1 MTGTLVLAN
10 CSVADAEREGA
21 LHGAAVWARD
31 GLIAAVGPADEVVA
45 AAAADG
51 DPVLLDLDGAYV
63 VPGLINM
70 HTHIHDSARESGRE
84 TPVELA
90 YRMAGHARD
99 TLAGGITTVRLRRR
113 ALRRGLR
120 AAAGDQ
126 RRARVRGPRIDTP
139 GRPLMITGGHG
150 HGREGCAGVRTA
162 PVVSAAASAPSSTR
176 ART

>member
-99 TLAGGITTVRLRRR
+99 TLAGGITTVRLVAEPYAADF
-113 ALRRGLR
+113 ALRR
-120 AAAGDQ
+120 AITAGSLS
-126 RRARVRGPRIDTP
+126 GPGSSLP
-139 GRPLMITGGHG
+139 GRPSSARAGMGTRPRGRSRRTGQK
-150 HGREGCAGVRTA
+150 
-162 PVVSAAASAPSSTR
+162 ASVTPPAPSCAR
-176 ART
+176 APT

>member
-63 VPGLINM
+63 VPGLIDVPAA
-70 HTHIHDSARESGRE
+70 HIHDS
-84 TPVELA
+84 
-90 YRMAGHARD
+90 
-99 TLAGGITTVRLRRR
+99 
-113 ALRRGLR
+113 
-120 AAAGDQ
+120 
-126 RRARVRGPRIDTP
+126 
-139 GRPLMITGGHG
+139 
-150 HGREGCAGVRTA
+150 
-162 PVVSAAASAPSSTR
+162 
-176 ART
+176 

>member
-99 TLAGGITTVRLRRR
+99 TLAGGITTVRLVAEPYAADF
-113 ALRRGLR
+113 ALRR
-120 AAAGDQ
+120 AITAGSLS
-126 RRARVRGPRIDTP
+126 GPRIFTA
-139 GRPLMITGGHG
+139 GQALICTGGHG
-150 HGREGCAGVRTA
+150 HTSAGRSRRTGQK
-162 PVVSAAASAPSSTR
+162 ASVTPPAPSCAR
-176 ART
+176 APT